1 MLGRLR
7 KAYNEYKLWRDY
19 IFRDPHRHNIPFAQ
33 RLKFARKGFTGRA
46 YLVFNLSQNNTDDY
60 INEIERWRSRDING
74 EYKLILDDKFLFT
87 LLFSPYIRTPK
98 MFAWSNKGRV
108 SPINDSGFDNTTVIE
123 RLREAGSLVI
133 KPLGAGGG
141 KGVALLKWKD
151 DKFFINGVVKTEA
164 EMLSHICSYD
174 QSLITEIIEQ
184 SDYGNS
190 LYPGSVNTVRIITA
204 RRKDAHEFQVV
215 FALQRMGSNKTAPV
229 DNFKS
234 GGLAAR
240 IDLDTGILGKA
251 ITSESVHNK
260 SLVMHD
266 VHPDTGGQIAGV
278 KVPDWESLKQA
289 VLDASNAFPFL
300 RMIAWDIAIC
310 PDGFCAIEA
319 NASAG
324 LNSPQAFG
332 GLRNSALGD
341 VFRSYGIIR

>member
-7 KAYNEYKLWRDY
+7 KIYNEYKLWRDY
-19 IFRDPHRHNIPFAQ
+19 ILRDQNRHNIPFSQ

-46 YLVFNLSQNNTDDY
+46 YLVFNLAQNNTDDY

-74 EYKLILDDKFLFT
+74 QYKLILDDKFLFT

-98 MFAWSNKGRV
+98 MFAWSNNGRV
-108 SPINDSGFDNTTVIE
+108 APINDSGFDNSTVIDH
-123 RLREAGSLVI
+123 LRKAGTLVI

-141 KGVALLKWKD
+141 QGVAILKWQGEN
-151 DKFFINGVVKTEA
+151 FFINEKVKTEA
-164 EMLSHICSYD
+164 EMLRYICSYP
-174 QSLITEIIEQ
+174 QSLITETLEQ

-204 RRKDAHEFQVV
+204 RKKDAHNFQVV
-215 FALQRMGSNKTAPV
+215 FALQRMGCDKSAPV

-234 GGLAAR
+234 GGLAAK
-240 IDLDTGILGKA
+240 INLDTGVLEKA
-251 ITSESVHNK
+251 ISSEFTQNNTV
-260 SLVMHD
+260 VMHD
-266 VHPDTGGQIAGV
+266 THPDTGGQICGV
-278 KVPDWESLKQA
+278 AVPDWEELKQA
-289 VLDASNAFPFL
+289 VLNASNAFPFL
-300 RMIAWDIAIC
+300 RLIAWDIAIC

-341 VFRSYGIIR
+341 VFRSYGII

>member
-1 MLGRLR
+1 VLGKL
-7 KAYNEYKLWRDY
+7 KNAYKEYKLWRDY
-19 IFRDPHRHNIPFAQ
+19 IIHDSYRHNIPFSQ
-33 RLKFARKGFTGRA
+33 RLKVASRGFTGRA
-46 YLVFNLSQNNTDDY
+46 YLVFNLAHNSMDDY

-74 EYKLILDDKFLFT
+74 DYKLILDDKFLFT
-87 LLFSPYIRTPK
+87 LLFSPYIRVPR
-98 MFAWSNKGRV
+98 MFAWANNGRI
-108 SPINDSGFDNTTVIE
+108 SPINNSGYDNTTVIE
-123 RLREAGSLVI
+123 RLREEGSLVI
-133 KPLGAGGG
+133 KPIGAGGG
-141 KGVALLKWKD
+141 KGVAILRWKEGC
-151 DKFFINGVVKTEA
+151 FFINEEVKTEDDIIA
-164 EMLSHICSYD
+164 HISSHANSI
-174 QSLITEIIEQ
+174 ITETIEQ

-190 LYPGSVNTVRIITA
+190 LYPGSVNTVRVITA
-204 RRKDAHEFQVV
+204 RKKEDLDFQVV

-251 ITSESVHNK
+251 ISSESVHNK
-260 SLVMHD
+260 SLIMHD
-266 VHPDTGGQIAGV
+266 VHPDTGGQITGV

-310 PDGFCAIEA
+310 PDGFYAIET